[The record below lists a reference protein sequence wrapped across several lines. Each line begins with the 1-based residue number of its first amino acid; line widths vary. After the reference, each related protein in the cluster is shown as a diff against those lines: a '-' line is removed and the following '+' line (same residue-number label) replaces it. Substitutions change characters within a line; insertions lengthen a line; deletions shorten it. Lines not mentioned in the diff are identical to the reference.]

1 MKCRGKE
8 IYPVINDNG
17 FVIMLLEEYENQIK
31 ELNVSIP
38 MRWLKKWSKTRSK
51 EEQRAIQRAVEEWM
65 WELEE
70 GEKQ

>member
-1 MKCRGKE
+1 MKCRGRE
-8 IYPVINDNG
+8 LHPVINDNG

-70 GEKQ
+70 GAKQ